1 MKKNRSALF
10 LDRDGVINRMI
21 RYETGWDSPQSPRD
35 VALVPGIIEIIKWAN
50 ERSVPVVE
58 ISNQPGVAKG
68 KMSEETSTAIQLRV
82 EELLKQNGA
91 KIDAAYICPHQS
103 TDRCECRKPKPGLL
117 LRASREMN
125 IDLKNSVFLGD
136 NESDALAG
144 KSAGC
149 TTVLFLHGEEEPNK
163 FALAKLT
170 NAPDHKVKSLTDV
183 LLILA
188 QHIDL

>member
-10 LDRDGVINRMI
+10 LDRDGVVNRMI
-21 RYETGWDSPQSPRD
+21 KYETGWDSPQSPRD

-91 KIDAAYICPHQS
+91 KIDAVYICPHRS

-125 IDLKNSVFLGD
+125 INLKKSVFLGD

-144 KSAGC
+144 KAAGC
-149 TTVLFLHGEEEPNK
+149 TTVLFLHDEDEPEK
-163 FALAKLT
+163 IALAKLT
-170 NAPDHKVKSLTDV
+170 TVPDYKVESLVGITRS
-183 LLILA
+183 IL
-188 QHIDL
+188 DGGRF

>member
-1 MKKNRSALF
+1 MEKNRAALF

-82 EELLKQNGA
+82 EELLSQNGA
-91 KIDAAYICPHQS
+91 KIDAVYICPHRS

-144 KSAGC
+144 RAAGC
-149 TTVLFLHGEEEPNK
+149 ATILFLHDEDDPSK
-163 FALAKLT
+163 IRSSKST
-170 NAPDHKVKSLTDV
+170 KSPDHKVKFLIGV
-183 LLILA
+183 LPLLA
-188 QHIDL
+188 TMY